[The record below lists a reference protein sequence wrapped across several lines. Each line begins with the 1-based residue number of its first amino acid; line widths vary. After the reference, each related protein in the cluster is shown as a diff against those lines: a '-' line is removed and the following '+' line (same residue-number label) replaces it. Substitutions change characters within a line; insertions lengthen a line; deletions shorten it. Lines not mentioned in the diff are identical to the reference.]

1 MTRRLVVRLVLAAGA
16 LWCAPRPLE
25 AQSGVIAGSVLDAD
39 TRGAVD
45 AARIIV
51 DGAQREAITDTAGL
65 YRIRGVSPGW
75 HRVRALRVGY
85 RPVVRDSVLVRAGE
99 TALLNI
105 VMQRTSAGIDTL
117 RAIDVT
123 STPDVILDPLMPSM
137 TQRITGED
145 LRALPVSSLEEA
157 VQLSAGVVGGS
168 FRGGRLGQEAF
179 ILDGLTVKNQLD
191 ASTGALG
198 LRFPPDLLTEA
209 AVVTNGFSARYGQ
222 VLSGIINVVTKDG
235 GERWSGRTAYESDR
249 FAPESADYGL
259 DRFIVSGDGPLGPAR
274 LAVAVDLSGRVDA
287 DPVNAPP
294 PQDSLDPRTQRPNI
308 LPHNS
313 GEQVALSGKLTMPLG
328 GGHIVRLLGL
338 HTTDQRLLYDPAL
351 KYDLAW
357 APARRVTG
365 TLVSGHWQYATRSV
379 ASRSLV
385 SDLRLAYFGREFLRG
400 PQDGTTDPAF
410 GAFTFQRLRIR
421 GEDIARSRDTVA
433 ASGPLPGYVIP
444 DWSDQTPYGVPA
456 FFIGT
461 GGRGELVWNK
471 FGELRA
477 QLDMNVGWR
486 ASELYFGG
494 EVVRQDVQ
502 TFQRVSASQA
512 VSDSVPAPAS
522 SSFTP
527 ITTALYGEGQ
537 LRWNELAFTAG
548 VRWDRFDPRTTA
560 GGAQVRGRSAVSP
573 RLAVSTVLKGA
584 TVVVSYGR
592 FAQAPDFQYLVD
604 AAFDDTTRTGRFRA
618 GNPSLGYETATQYE
632 FSVRARPSEYV
643 ALRVNAFQRRLDGM
657 VASVPLGFDPDSSI
671 FGNADYGTVSGI
683 EILLEREFVNG
694 WGIRVLYALQK
705 ADASASDAF
714 RLFRLLRIAPNG
726 TDTIFPA
733 SVEFPLDYDRRH
745 GLSVIASGKVDEG
758 WGPRV
763 LGLTILGGFE
773 GSAIG
778 RYNSG
783 LPFTR
788 TNAAGDSL
796 LGLPNSY
803 RLPSTSTVDLLL
815 RRPFRV
821 GAVRSSVYL
830 DVRNLINKR
839 NIVAVR
845 RDTGTPALGDPAIQA
860 EADRAYQAHPEPIPF
875 ESPRYRG
882 WADLNGD
889 GLVSGS
895 ELPPLFLAAAR
906 DYYQPLFSYGAPRL
920 LRLGFEVI
928 F

>member
-1 MTRRLVVRLVLAAGA
+1 MTRRLLRLLAAAAGLLCSGA
-16 LWCAPRPLE
+16 PLA
-25 AQSGVIAGSVLDAD
+25 AQSGVIAGTVLDAES
-39 TRGAVD
+39 RLA
-45 AARIIV
+45 I
-51 DGAQREAITDTAGL
+51 DGARLIVEGAAQRQAITDTAGL

-99 TALLNI
+99 TALLNL
-105 VMQRTSAGIDTL
+105 VMQRTGTGIDTL

-123 STPDVILDPLMPSM
+123 STPDIILDPLMPSM

-145 LRALPVSSLEEA
+145 LRELPVSSLEEA

-191 ASTGALG
+191 ASTSSLG

-222 VLSGIINVVTKDG
+222 VLSGLINVVTKDG
-235 GERWSGRTAYESDR
+235 GERWTGRAAYESDAL
-249 FAPESADYGL
+249 APASADYGL

-274 LAVAVDLSGRVDA
+274 VALAVDLAGRVDA

-294 PQDSLDPRTQRPNI
+294 PEDSLDPRTQRPNM
-308 LPHNS
+308 LPHNA
-313 GEQVALSGKLTMPLG
+313 GEQVSLSGKLTVPLG
-328 GGHIVRLLGL
+328 GGHIVRVLGL
-338 HTTDQRLLYDPAL
+338 STVDQRQLYDPAL
-351 KYDLAW
+351 KYDLGW
-357 APARRVTG
+357 APVRRMTG
-365 TLVSGHWQYATRSV
+365 TLVSGHWQYATPSV
-379 ASRSLV
+379 RSRSLV
-385 SDLRLAYFGREFLRG
+385 SDLRLAYFDREFVRG
-400 PQDGTTDPAF
+400 PQDGTSDPVL
-410 GAFTFQRLRIR
+410 GAFTFKRLRVL
-421 GEDIARSRDTVA
+421 GEDIARARDTA
-433 ASGPLPGYVIP
+433 AAAGPLPGYVVP
-444 DWSDQTPYGVPA
+444 DLSDQSPWGVPA
-456 FFIGT
+456 FFLGA
-461 GGRGELVWNK
+461 GGRGELAWNH
-471 FGELRA
+471 FGEWRA
-477 QLDMNVGWR
+477 QLDMNLGWR
-486 ASELYFGG
+486 SSELFVGG
-494 EVVRQDVQ
+494 ELVKQDVE
-502 TFQRVSASQA
+502 TFQRVLAFQA
-512 VSDSVPAPAS
+512 VGDSVPPPAT
-522 SSFTP
+522 SSFSP
-527 ITTALYGEGQ
+527 LTTALYAEGQ

-548 VRWDRFDPRTTA
+548 LRWDAFDPRTTV
-560 GGAQVRGRSAVSP
+560 GGAQTRRRSAVSP

-604 AAFDDTTRTGRFRA
+604 AAFEDTTRTGRFRA
-618 GNPSLGYETATQYE
+618 GNPNLGYETATQYE
-632 FSVRARPSEYV
+632 FSVRARPSQYV
-643 ALRVNAFQRRLDGM
+643 ALRINAFQRRLDGL

-683 EILLEREFVNG
+683 ELLLEREFAHG
-694 WGIRVLYALQK
+694 WGLRVLYALQK

-726 TDTIFPA
+726 DTIIPA

-745 GLSVIASGKVDEG
+745 GLSVIFTGKVPEG

-763 LGLTILGGFE
+763 GRLTVLGGFE

-778 RYNSG
+778 RYSSG
-783 LPFTR
+783 LPYSR

-803 RLPSTSTVDLLL
+803 RLPSASTIDMLL
-815 RRPFRV
+815 RRPFRL

-830 DVRNLINKR
+830 DVRNLLNTR

-845 RDTGTPALGDPAIQA
+845 RDTGTPHLGDPQIQA
-860 EADRAYQAHPEPIPF
+860 EADRAYQAHPEPIPY
-875 ESPRYRG
+875 ESPRYRA

-889 GLVSGS
+889 GQVAGS
-895 ELPPLFLAAAR
+895 ELPPLYLAAAR
-906 DYYQPLFSYGAPRL
+906 DYYQPLFAYGAPRL
-920 LRLGFEVI
+920 LRFGFEVI